1 MAKQA
6 VYAGHPRRFIAAA
19 MPQGD
24 VAFGVAGPLVQVV
37 QLAVVPG
44 HKVESLMM
52 FTREEAAQL
61 RDQLDAAL
69 RAFSLGAA
77 LVCQN
82 ERPVAAVGYPFRG
95 HRTVADC
102 EREAG

>member
-1 MAKQA
+1 MMATQPI
-6 VYAGHPRRFIAAA
+6 YAGHPRRFVAAA

-24 VAFGVAGPLVQVV
+24 PAFGVAGPLVF
-37 QLAVVPG
+37 L
-44 HKVESLMM
+44 VEQRGEQQDRPKFL
-52 FTREEAAQL
+52 TCEEAAQL

-77 LVCQN
+77 LAAPS

-95 HRTVADC
+95 HRTVA
-102 EREAG
+102 ELQGEPG